1 MKKTFLILTVLGI
14 GITQTSI
21 ANIYENQELSE
32 IINSMGTST
41 FDRNAFEFKATQD
54 GANKGKPGSQ
64 YNLGLLY
71 QEGKGVRQDY
81 SKAIEWYEK
90 SANQGY
96 SDAQYNLGLLYQEG
110 KGVRQDYPKAIK
122 WYEKSANQGYSSAQ
136 HALGVIYY
144 NGRGVRQNSA
154 TAKEWFGKACD
165 NGEQV
170 GCDAYRMMNKK

>member
-71 QEGKGVRQDY
+71 QEGKGVRQDH
-81 SKAIEWYEK
+81 
-90 SANQGY
+90 
-96 SDAQYNLGLLYQEG
+96 
-110 KGVRQDYPKAIK
+110 PKAIK

-165 NGEQV
+165 NGEQM

>member
-81 SKAIEWYEK
+81 
-90 SANQGY
+90 
-96 SDAQYNLGLLYQEG
+96 L
-110 KGVRQDYPKAIK
+110 KAIK

-165 NGEQV
+165 NGEQM